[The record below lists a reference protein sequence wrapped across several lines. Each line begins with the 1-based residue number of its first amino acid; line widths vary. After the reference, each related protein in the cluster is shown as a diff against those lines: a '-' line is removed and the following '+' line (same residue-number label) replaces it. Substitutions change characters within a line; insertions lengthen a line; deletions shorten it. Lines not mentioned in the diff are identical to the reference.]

1 MKNFYK
7 IINNEKVWYNGYI
20 IVGNT
25 QVINPSDEVLIENGW
40 IKEGELGSY
49 IETEEDLIRQRMSEI
64 EEELKKMDYLTSKYI
79 DGEDMTQYGDWQG
92 ERRALRN
99 EYRELEASLENNNN

>member
-7 IINNEKVWYNGYI
+7 IINNEKVLYNGYI

-25 QVINPSDEVLIENGW
+25 QVINPSDEMLIENGW
-40 IKEGELGSY
+40 IKESEPEAY
-49 IETEEDLIRQRMSEI
+49 VETEEDLIRQRMSEI
-64 EEELKKMDYLTSKYI
+64 EDELKQMDYLTSKYI

-99 EYRELEASLENNNN
+99 EYRELEASFENK